1 MGVATIITQK
11 AGNSITNFSR
21 TIAREGMM
29 MFLNLV
35 KHPVMYVGV
44 LMVEV
49 AAIFVEGSMLVD
61 LFRQYFSFE
70 IHVFFRL
77 LFG

>member
-1 MGVATIITQK
+1 
-11 AGNSITNFSR
+11 
-21 TIAREGMM
+21 

-35 KHPVMYVGV
+35 KHPVMYIGA
-44 LMVEV
+44 LMAEV
-49 AAIFVEGSMLVD
+49 AGIFVAGSMLVD
-61 LFRQYFSFE
+61 LFRQYFSLE

>member
-1 MGVATIITQK
+1 MVVATIRTQK
-11 AGNSITNFSR
+11 AGNSITNVSR
-21 TIAREGMM
+21 TIAREVMR

-35 KHPVMYVGV
+35 KHPVMYIGA
-44 LMVEV
+44 LMAEV
-49 AAIFVEGSMLVD
+49 AGIFVAGSMAVD
-61 LFRQYFSFE
+61 LFRQYFSLE

>member
-1 MGVATIITQK
+1 
-11 AGNSITNFSR
+11 
-21 TIAREGMM
+21 M

-61 LFRQYFSFE
+61 LFRQNFSFE
-70 IHVFFRL
+70 IHVFFQL